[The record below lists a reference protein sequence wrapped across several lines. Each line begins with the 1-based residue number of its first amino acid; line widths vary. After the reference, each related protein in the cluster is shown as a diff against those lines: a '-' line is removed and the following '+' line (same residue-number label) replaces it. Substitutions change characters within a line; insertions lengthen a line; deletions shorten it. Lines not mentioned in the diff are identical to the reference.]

1 MLDYASHLFQC
12 ITIPTDRLELNKNS
26 VGWIRP
32 LDAFQL
38 DEGAIPNGS
47 SFGLTSQTAREEA
60 TATTLFPIH
69 IHVHIPLP
77 TKKPLVTQSHL
88 RSSARR
94 RFVGE
99 RCSWEHMAGPQ
110 RGYPGLYLAR
120 VNQAG
125 EGCDF
130 DFLREDGGI

>member
-1 MLDYASHLFQC
+1 MLDYASKPFQC
-12 ITIPTDRLELNKNS
+12 TTIPIDRLESKKNS
-26 VGWIRP
+26 AGWIRP
-32 LDAFQL
+32 LYAFHL
-38 DEGAIPNGS
+38 DECAIQNGS
-47 SFGLTSQTAREEA
+47 SFGLTSQAVRDEA
-60 TATTLFPIH
+60 TAATLLPIL
-69 IHVHIPLP
+69 IPSP
-77 TKKPLVTQSHL
+77 TKKPLVTQSYL